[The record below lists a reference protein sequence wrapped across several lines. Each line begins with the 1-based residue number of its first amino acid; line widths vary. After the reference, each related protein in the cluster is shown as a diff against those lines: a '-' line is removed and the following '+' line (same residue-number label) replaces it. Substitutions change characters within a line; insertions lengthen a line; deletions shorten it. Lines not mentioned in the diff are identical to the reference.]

1 MKATVKDLGRGKVK
15 QELSTWQPTD
25 ANFIQLGRKKP
36 DFRTQGKSPSKP
48 NSAGSFRNKTKSG
61 QCRNISG
68 HTYPSLGEDGGNRS
82 KSQGGGD
89 PANQICFH
97 FNRIVISACELPNN
111 LCRNRRQHKCLT
123 CQQWGCKQLNHFPQP
138 VPAAQNFNQA
148 ERSQAHV
155 IIPPAQCGW

>member
-1 MKATVKDLGRGKVK
+1 M
-15 QELSTWQPTD
+15 
-25 ANFIQLGRKKP
+25 KKP

-61 QCRNISG
+61 
-68 HTYPSLGEDGGNRS
+68 HTYPSLGEDGANRS

-97 FNRIVISACELPNN
+97 FNRNVTSACELPNN
-111 LCRNRRQHKCLT
+111 LCRNRHQHKCLT
-123 CQQWGCKQLNHFPQP
+123 GQQWGCKQLNHFPQP

-148 ERSQAHV
+148 GRSQAHV

>member
-1 MKATVKDLGRGKVK
+1 MAKSNR
-15 QELSTWQPTD
+15 
-25 ANFIQLGRKKP
+25 NYQLGSLRMQIL
-36 DFRTQGKSPSKP
+36 FNLEGRNRTLELRENPLQNLILLVVFEIKLNQIK
-48 NSAGSFRNKTKSG
+48 
-61 QCRNISG
+61 CRNISG

-148 ERSQAHV
+148 GRSQAHV